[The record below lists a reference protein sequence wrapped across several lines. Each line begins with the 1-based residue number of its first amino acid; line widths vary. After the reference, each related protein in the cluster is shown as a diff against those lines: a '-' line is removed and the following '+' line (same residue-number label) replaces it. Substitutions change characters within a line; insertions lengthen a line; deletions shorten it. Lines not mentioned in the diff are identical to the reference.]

1 MVYLEKD
8 SDFNMSNEVITL
20 TQFDEMLAVYL
31 EYGNIFNKGM
41 DKIEQLLSVG
51 IPISFD
57 ETSRIF
63 HEKECSEVDYEYN
76 QFPNKLY
83 DGIDDV
89 IMKDGLH
96 QTWKDGKVY
105 VRIGNDWDFNEGRIY
120 YLKYF
125 LGKPYDVLS
134 TTGRFNADEL
144 VKYLLVKFGVA
155 DVNELSPEDCD
166 KFIKMMHTRIDELQ
180 VKLKL
185 LEENVQSMQIDIE
198 KTINDMVSICAKFMH
213 DVYYELYDKTYF
225 VVSALNDINVPIGNK
240 SAKEVMDELR
250 NGNFDEWYYG
260 EIENGNSV
268 AKIIDLKDYV
278 TPIFQDSLND
288 MIGDLN
294 VGGIEYE

>member
-1 MVYLEKD
+1 
-8 SDFNMSNEVITL
+8 MSNGVITL
-20 TQFDEMLAVYL
+20 PQFDDMLDVYL
-31 EYGNIFNKGM
+31 EYGDIFNNGM
-41 DKIEQLLSVG
+41 RKFEQLCSEG

-83 DGIDDV
+83 DGIDSV
-89 IMKDGLH
+89 IMKDGLC

-105 VRIGNDWDFNEGRIY
+105 LRIGNDWDFNEGRIY

-134 TTGRFNADEL
+134 TTGKFNADEL
-144 VKYLLVKFGVA
+144 VKYLLVKFGVS

-166 KFIKMMHTRIDELQ
+166 KFIKMMHVRIDELKA
-180 VKLKL
+180 KLKL
-185 LEENVQSMQIDIE
+185 LEENVQSTQIDIE
-198 KTINDMVSICAKFMH
+198 QTINDVVSICAKFMY

-225 VVSALNDINVPIGNK
+225 VVSALNDKNVPIGSK

-260 EIENGNSV
+260 EIENGKSV
-268 AKIIDLKDYV
+268 VKIIDLKDYA
-278 TPIFQDSLND
+278 TPIFQDLLND
-288 MIGDLN
+288 MISDLH
-294 VGGIEYE
+294 VDGADYEL

>member
-1 MVYLEKD
+1 
-8 SDFNMSNEVITL
+8 MSNNEITL
-20 TQFDEMLAVYL
+20 PQFDEMLAVYL
-31 EYGNIFNKGM
+31 EYGNIFESGM
-41 DKIEQLLSVG
+41 NKIEQLLSVG
-51 IPISFD
+51 FPISFD

-83 DGIDDV
+83 DGIDNV
-89 IMKDGLH
+89 VVKDGFS

-105 VRIGNDWDFNEGRIY
+105 LRIGKDWDFNEGRIY

-134 TTGRFNADEL
+134 TTGKFNADEL
-144 VKYLLVKFGVA
+144 VKYLLVKFGVS

-166 KFIKMMHTRIDELQ
+166 KFIKMMYTRIDDL
-180 VKLKL
+180 KSGLKL
-185 LEENVQSMQIDIE
+185 LEENVQPIQLDIE
-198 KTINDMVSICAKFMH
+198 KTIDEMVSICAKCMH
-213 DVYYELYDKTYF
+213 NVYYELYDKTYF

-240 SAKEVMDELR
+240 SAKEVMNELR
-250 NGNFDEWYYG
+250 NGNFDEWYHG

-268 AKIIDLKDYV
+268 VKIIDLKDYV
-278 TPIFQDSLND
+278 TPIFQDALND

-294 VGGIEYE
+294 IGGLEYE

>member
-1 MVYLEKD
+1 MI
-8 SDFNMSNEVITL
+8 NNTITL
-20 TQFDEMLAVYL
+20 PQFDEMLAVYS
-31 EYGNIFNKGM
+31 EYGDIFESGM
-41 DKIEQLLSVG
+41 NKIEQLLSKG
-51 IPISFD
+51 YPISFD

-89 IMKDGLH
+89 IMKNGLR

-105 VRIGNDWDFNEGRIY
+105 LRLGNDWDFNEGRIY

-134 TTGRFNADEL
+134 TTGKFNIDDL
-144 VKYLLVKFGVA
+144 VRYLLVKFGVS

-166 KFIKMMHTRIDELQ
+166 KFIKMMHTRIDEL
-180 VKLKL
+180 KSRLKL
-185 LEENVQSMQIDIE
+185 LEENVQSTQRDIE
-198 KTINDMVSICAKFMH
+198 KTINDIVSICAKCMH
-213 DVYYELYDKTYF
+213 NVYYELYDKTYF
-225 VVSALNDINVPIGNK
+225 VVSALNDKNVPIGSK

-260 EIENGNSV
+260 EIENGKSV
-268 AKIIDLKDYV
+268 VKIIDLKDYV
-278 TPIFQDSLND
+278 TPTFQDVLND
-288 MIGDLN
+288 MISDLHSDEN
-294 VGGIEYE
+294 YYEL

>member
-1 MVYLEKD
+1 
-8 SDFNMSNEVITL
+8 MSNNVIAL
-20 TQFDEMLAVYL
+20 PQFDEMLAVYL
-31 EYGNIFNKGM
+31 EYGDIFESGM
-41 DKIEQLLSVG
+41 NKIEQLLSVG
-51 IPISFD
+51 YPISFD

-63 HEKECSEVDYEYN
+63 YEKECSEVDYEYN

-89 IMKDGLH
+89 IMKNGLR

-105 VRIGNDWDFNEGRIY
+105 LRIGKDWDFNEGRKY

-125 LGKPYDVLS
+125 SGKPYDVLS
-134 TTGRFNADEL
+134 TTGKFNADEL
-144 VKYLLVKFGVA
+144 VKYLLAKFGVS

-166 KFIKMMHTRIDELQ
+166 KFIKMMYTRIDELNAE
-180 VKLKL
+180 LKL
-185 LEENVQSMQIDIE
+185 LEEDVQSIQNDIE
-198 KTINDMVSICAKFMH
+198 KTINNIVSICAKFMH
-213 DVYYELYDKTYF
+213 DTYYELYDKTYF

-250 NGNFDEWYYG
+250 NGDFDEWYYG
-260 EIENGNSV
+260 EVESGNSV
-268 AKIIDLKDYV
+268 VKIIDLRDYA

>member
-1 MVYLEKD
+1 
-8 SDFNMSNEVITL
+8 MSNGVITL
-20 TQFDEMLAVYL
+20 PQFDEMLAVYS
-31 EYGNIFNKGM
+31 EYGDIFESGM
-41 DKIEQLLSVG
+41 NKIEQLLSKG
-51 IPISFD
+51 YPISFD

-89 IMKDGLH
+89 IMKDGLR

-105 VRIGNDWDFNEGRIY
+105 LRIGNDWDFNEGRIY
-120 YLKYF
+120 YLKYG

-134 TTGRFNADEL
+134 TTGKFNADEL
-144 VKYLLVKFGVA
+144 VKYLLVKFGVS

-166 KFIKMMHTRIDELQ
+166 KFIKMMHARIDELKA
-180 VKLKL
+180 KLKL
-185 LEENVQSMQIDIE
+185 LEENVQSMQRDVE
-198 KTINDMVSICAKFMH
+198 QTINDIVSICAKCMH

-225 VVSALNDINVPIGNK
+225 VVSALNDKNVSIGSK

-250 NGNFDEWYYG
+250 NSNFDEWYYG
-260 EIENGNSV
+260 EIDSGNSV

-278 TPIFQDSLND
+278 TPIFQDVLND
-288 MIGDLN
+288 MISDLHSD
-294 VGGIEYE
+294 GEYYEL

>member
-1 MVYLEKD
+1 
-8 SDFNMSNEVITL
+8 MSNNTIRL
-20 TQFDEMLAVYL
+20 PQFDEMLAVYL
-31 EYGNIFNKGM
+31 EYGDIFESGM
-41 DKIEQLLSVG
+41 NKIEQLLSVG
-51 IPISFD
+51 FPISFD

-83 DGIDDV
+83 DGIDNV
-89 IMKDGLH
+89 IAKDGLR
-96 QTWKDGKVY
+96 QTWKYGKVY
-105 VRIGNDWDFNEGRIY
+105 LRIGDDWDFSEGRIY
-120 YLKYF
+120 CLKYF

-134 TTGRFNADEL
+134 TTGKFNADEL
-144 VKYLLVKFGVA
+144 VKYLLVKFGVS

-166 KFIKMMHTRIDELQ
+166 KFIKMMHTRIDELKA
-180 VKLKL
+180 KLKQ
-185 LEENVQSMQIDIE
+185 LEENVQFTQRDIE
-198 KTINDMVSICAKFMH
+198 QTINNIVSICAKCMH

-225 VVSALNDINVPIGNK
+225 VVSSLNDINVPIGNK
-240 SAKEVMDELR
+240 SAKEVMSELR

-268 AKIIDLKDYV
+268 VKIIDLKDYV

-294 VGGIEYE
+294 VGGLEYE

>member
-1 MVYLEKD
+1 
-8 SDFNMSNEVITL
+8 MSINTITL
-20 TQFDEMLAVYL
+20 PQFDEMLAVYS
-31 EYGNIFNKGM
+31 EYGDIFESGM
-41 DKIEQLLSVG
+41 NKIERLLSKG
-51 IPISFD
+51 YPISFD

-89 IMKDGLH
+89 IMKNGLR

-105 VRIGNDWDFNEGRIY
+105 LRIGNDWDFNEGRKY

-125 LGKPYDVLS
+125 LGKPYAVLS
-134 TTGRFNADEL
+134 TTGKFNADDL
-144 VKYLLVKFGVA
+144 VKYLLVKFGVS

-166 KFIKMMHTRIDELQ
+166 KFIKMMHTRIDDL
-180 VKLKL
+180 KSGLKL
-185 LEENVQSMQIDIE
+185 LEENVQSMQLDIE
-198 KTINDMVSICAKFMH
+198 KTINDVVSICAKCMH

-225 VVSALNDINVPIGNK
+225 VVSALNDKNVPIGSK

-260 EIENGNSV
+260 EIENGKSV
-268 AKIIDLKDYV
+268 VKIIDLKDYV
-278 TPIFQDSLND
+278 TPIFQDVLND
-288 MIGDLN
+288 LIGDLHSD
-294 VGGIEYE
+294 EDYYEL